1 MKDKPRVLPL
11 RDCSCPCICP
21 SSHSKMSTTP
31 PPARRTRRQGSAE
44 STPVGLKGK
53 LKIGKYIMGDTLGKE
68 RGVGWGEGEGWGGVG

>member
-11 RDCSCPCICP
+11 RDCSCPCVCP

-68 RGVGWGEGEGWGGVG
+68 RGVGWGEGEGWGAVG